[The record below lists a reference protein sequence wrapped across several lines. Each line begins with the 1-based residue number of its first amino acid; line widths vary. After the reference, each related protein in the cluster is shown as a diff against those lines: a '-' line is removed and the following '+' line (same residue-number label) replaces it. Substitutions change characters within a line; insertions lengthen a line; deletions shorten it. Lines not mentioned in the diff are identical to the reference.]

1 MACVAGVESSEE
13 QRMTPPR
20 TRSAALEKTRTTT
33 PEKKKGGYNYNA
45 DCNVSKVP
53 LNVVWEVPP
62 CTEQPKS
69 DFAVAVYNKIK
80 PLNAALLDSYIDGYQ
95 RTTTLFFGRIVSNPD
110 DEPAFKEP
118 LGFNMTYNGMA
129 THNGNA
135 LHRHNSVEIFVAL
148 DAPFEIAYG
157 SNGEYKALLQPWDV
171 VACPAE
177 VIHSYKNMG
186 HDGGQILTFLM
197 GKPAIQWADGVVAKA
212 RDNGAVCTDSGILLD
227 YTIKKKV
234 GNLNE
239 EHRKKSSSSD
249 DDDEFETFDLSLSS
263 ASRQSTVTSVL
274 TGVSEAETVASQ
286 SDMQDQLQRRLS
298 LMGKEAPELVMNEGE
313 MDQFVF
319 RYSERSTRTFKMN
332 ASAGS
337 MAVEWK
343 DLQPGHSYSPE
354 GPEDTLVIVLGG
366 SVICQER
373 HYTHLDVIKQPNQL
387 KAGLQGAILLLAC
400 SALPHNLE
408 FFFDADIMS

>member
-1 MACVAGVESSEE
+1 
-13 QRMTPPR
+13 MTPPR
-20 TRSAALEKTRTTT
+20 TRQTRTAT

-62 CTEQPKS
+62 CTEEPKS

-118 LGFNMTYNGMA
+118 LGYNMTYNGMA
-129 THNGNA
+129 THHGNA

-227 YTIKKKV
+227 YTIKKK
-234 GNLNE
+234 GSNLDE
-239 EHRKKSSSSD
+239 EHLTKKKLGCSDKKTITDSSD
-249 DDDEFETFDLSLSS
+249 DEEFENFDLSLVT

-274 TGVSEAETVASQ
+274 TGPSEAETVASEA
-286 SDMQDQLQRRLS
+286 DMQDQLQRRLS
-298 LMGKEAPELVMNEGE
+298 LMGKEAPELVMKEGE

-319 RYSERSTRTFKMN
+319 RYSDRSNRTFNMK

-354 GPEDTLVIVLGG
+354 GPEDTLIIVLGG

-373 HYTHLDVIKQPNQL
+373 HYTHLDVIKQPSKL
-387 KAGLQGAILLLAC
+387 KAGLQGAILLVAR
-400 SALPHNLE
+400 SALPHNLD
-408 FFFDADIMS
+408 FFFDADIMA